1 VTPGDPSFDFAVA
14 SAVTPAVDAPAPAD
28 GRATYDVAVDA
39 GWVIG
44 DKPNGG
50 YLLATMARAALAAV
64 ATIEG
69 PAHPHVVA
77 ASATYISSP
86 TPGPAQVEVEVLRRG
101 RRMSQ
106 ARARLLRDGA
116 PYVEASFTLGRH
128 DEAAAPWWSDVAVP
142 PVPPPEQCVRVGGR
156 APGGIPLPIM
166 ERVEISLDPAVTGF
180 SAGRPGGG
188 GELRGWFSFVDG
200 HTPDAVSLLYV
211 LDAFPPATFE
221 LAATGWVPTLELT
234 AYVRAVPAPGPLLVR
249 QRAAHVEADIV
260 DEVCHVWDSRG
271 RLVAQATQLAG
282 IRVGEAV
289 APAGA
294 PGTAGAATGARA
306 AADPGGGG

>member
-1 VTPGDPSFDFAVA
+1 MTVEFAVA
-14 SAVTPAVDAPAPAD
+14 SAVTPAPVLVGGHVD

-50 YLLATMARAALAAV
+50 YLVATMARAALAAV
-64 ATIEG
+64 ATVEG
-69 PAHPHVVA
+69 PEHPHVVA

-86 TPGPAQVEVEVLRRG
+86 SPGPAEVEVEVLRRG

-106 ARARLLRDGA
+106 ARARLGRDGA
-116 PYVEASFTLGRH
+116 PCVEATFTLGRH
-128 DEAAAPWWSDVAVP
+128 DEATSPWWTDVAP
-142 PVPPPEQCVRVGGR
+142 PAIPAPDACTRVGGR

-166 ERVEISLDPAVTGF
+166 DRVDIRLDPAVTGF
-180 SAGRPGGG
+180 AAGRPGGG
-188 GELRGWFSFVDG
+188 GELRGWLSFVDG
-200 HTPDAVSLLYV
+200 HTPDPVPLLYV

-234 AYVRAVPAPGPLLVR
+234 AYVRGLPAPGPLLVR
-249 QRAAHVEADIV
+249 QRAAHVQADVV

-282 IRVGEAV
+282 IRVGDA
-289 APAGA
+289 APA
-294 PGTAGAATGARA
+294 TGAATGAVAR
-306 AADPGGGG
+306 DDGGGP